1 MPTKNTQLGDFADE
15 YYSIYNSSVNMSEKA
30 LRDCIGHYGGAVR
43 NDDVCLT
50 VTDGGTKD
58 VNGQVITTQLI
69 INDGLLKFEAYQ
81 RWAGKGRAKDRCPR
95 KKTIG
100 VVQEPEDVRGN
111 ATQWRC
117 IRQDQTNG
125 QPLSY
130 YTSYEI
136 TNTERINASI
146 TYEDLK
152 NHINDKSYNHTVDT
166 AFIDDYLDFRTSM
179 GNIQL
184 DGNNNATYTSDV
196 LEEKIKPDFEATK
209 NKHKQVKE
217 LRNELDN
224 KMRELYGEKGDP
236 DLNLDSSVYS
246 TMLFTIMTTS
256 LLYFLFVKM

>member
-1 MPTKNTQLGDFADE
+1 MPNTQLGNFADE
-15 YYSIYNSSVNMSEKA
+15 YFKNTYSNDLPKA
-30 LRDCIGHYGGAVR
+30 LRDCITKHGDSIT
-43 NDDVCLT
+43 NNSVCLT
-50 VTDGGTKD
+50 VDGDNTTD
-58 VNGQVITTQLI
+58 VNGIDISTNLI

-81 RWAGKGRAKDRCPR
+81 RWGGEGRAKDRCPR
-95 KKTIG
+95 DRKSIG

-111 ATQWRC
+111 AIQWRC

-130 YTSYEI
+130 YTSSELL
-136 TNTERINASI
+136 NTERLNTSI

-152 NHINDKSYNHTVDT
+152 NHINKISYDHTVDS

-196 LEEKIKPDFEATK
+196 LENTIKPAFETTK
-209 NKHKQVKE
+209 NNHKKVKE

>member
-1 MPTKNTQLGDFADE
+1 MNP
-15 YYSIYNSSVNMSEKA
+15 
-30 LRDCIGHYGGAVR
+30 
-43 NDDVCLT
+43 
-50 VTDGGTKD
+50 
-58 VNGQVITTQLI
+58 
-69 INDGLLKFEAYQ
+69 
-81 RWAGKGRAKDRCPR
+81 
-95 KKTIG
+95 
-100 VVQEPEDVRGN
+100 
-111 ATQWRC
+111 TQWRC

-130 YTSYEI
+130 YTSSALA
-136 TNTERINASI
+136 NTERLNASI

-152 NHINDKSYNHTVDT
+152 NHINKISYDATVDT
-166 AFIDDYLDFRTSM
+166 NFYDDYLDFRTSM

-184 DGNNNATYTSDV
+184 DDKNNATYTSDV
-196 LEEKIKPDFEATK
+196 LENTIKPAFKTTK

>member
-1 MPTKNTQLGDFADE
+1 MPTKNTQLGYFADE
-15 YYSIYNSSVNMSEKA
+15 YLKNTYSNDLPKA
-30 LRDCIGHYGGAVR
+30 LRDCITKHGGSIT
-43 NDDVCLT
+43 NNSVCLT
-50 VTDGGTKD
+50 VDGDNTTD
-58 VNGQVITTQLI
+58 VNGQVIDTQLI
-69 INDGLLKFEAYQ
+69 INDGLLKFVT
-81 RWAGKGRAKDRCPR
+81 RCGKNMDEYKARNTCNSEDKNKC
-95 KKTIG
+95 IG
-100 VVQEPEDVRGN
+100 VGVYNGN
-111 ATQWRC
+111 WRC
-117 IRQDQTNG
+117 LNLDQSTG
-125 QPLSY
+125 KPLSY
-130 YTSYEI
+130 YSNSDI
-136 TNTERINASI
+136 TRKDRINTSI

-152 NHINDKSYNHTVDT
+152 NHINKISYDSTVDT

-196 LEEKIKPDFEATK
+196 LEDTIKPAFEATK
-209 NKHKQVKE
+209 NTHKEVKE